1 MVFHADCV
9 DGGERKGGNNDN
21 DNDNDNDNGSGTIQ
35 IIPLRLSAD
44 IRPNDELDT
53 LILRSLEQRQEQI
66 FDNDVLVVAH
76 KIVSK
81 AEGRVINL
89 EHIKPSA
96 ESLKIAAED
105 DKDPRII
112 ELILDES
119 KDMIRHSNGVIIVET
134 RHGFIC
140 ANAGVDQSNVED
152 SINHAVL
159 LPVDAD
165 ASANKIRESL
175 REKTGGKDF
184 AVIITDTFGRP
195 FREGQTNVA
204 IGIAGIE
211 PIKSYVG
218 SADMYG
224 KKLRVTEIAV
234 VDEIAS
240 AAELAMGKL
249 ERVPVVIIR
258 GYKYQKPEK
267 ECSAVSKLIRPKEK
281 DLFR

>member
-1 MVFHADCV
+1 MIFHADCV
-9 DGGERKGGNNDN
+9 VGGERKGGI
-21 DNDNDNDNGSGTIQ
+21 NDNDNGNDTIQ
-35 IIPLRLSAD
+35 IIPLHLSAD
-44 IRPNDELDT
+44 IRPNDELDA

-81 AEGRVINL
+81 AEGRVVNL
-89 EHIKPSA
+89 EHIKPSV
-96 ESLKIAAED
+96 ESLKIAEED
-105 DKDPRII
+105 GKDPRIM

-119 KDMIRHSNGVIIVET
+119 KEMIRHSNGVIIVET
-134 RHGFIC
+134 KHGFIC

-152 SINHAVL
+152 SVNHAVL

-175 REKTGGKDF
+175 REKTAGKDF

-240 AAELAMGKL
+240 AAELVMGKL

-267 ECSAVSKLIRPKEK
+267 ESSAISKLIRPKEK